1 MKGRQSGG
9 GRGPE
14 RRGPGG
20 GRGPRTRGPEDRGP
34 GRSDRSDGSD
44 RGRPPSPPPPG
55 ARLSGVDEI
64 TVRVEK
70 LVAGGEGLARYEG
83 IPVFVRRSA
92 PGDLVRA
99 RIVERRPDYG
109 RAEIEEILEPGP
121 ARRPDPVPELSLTG
135 VCDLQHLEDR
145 VQFQLKAEAV
155 RETLERIGG
164 ISLPANTE
172 MVMGEPWGY
181 RLRTQL
187 HTEADPVTGGMRVGY
202 HARGTND
209 VIPVSRCPLLV
220 PELEALLRDL
230 PSHLTPDSPKRLDVA
245 AGDGGAVSVAPPVE
259 GLPHGEVTTRVG
271 DFTYAYDARVFFQSH
286 RGLLPRLVEI
296 VVGEWEGGTAV
307 DLYAGVGLF
316 SLPLA
321 GRYGKVIAVEADQA
335 GARYARLNVR
345 RNKAANL
352 EVVNQSVESWAR
364 HLPRDLDRVV
374 ADPPRGGLSRDVLLP
389 LMIARPKRITYVS
402 CHPAALARDLK
413 KLVERYEIEK
423 VTLIDL
429 FPQTG
434 HMETV
439 VQLARRE
446 AAEV

>member
-1 MKGRQSGG
+1 MFARA
-9 GRGPE
+9 E
-14 RRGPGG
+14 RVLEGKEPL
-20 GRGPRTRGPEDRGP
+20 T
-34 GRSDRSDGSD
+34 
-44 RGRPPSPPPPG
+44 PPPPPPPPPG
-55 ARLSGVDEI
+55 AKLAGVEEI

-83 IPVFVRRSA
+83 VPVFVRRAA

-99 RIVERRPDYG
+99 RLVERRPDYG

-164 ISLPANTE
+164 VALPANTE
-172 MVMGEPWGY
+172 MVMGDPWGY

-187 HTEADPVTGGMRVGY
+187 HTAVDPVAGGIKVGY
-202 HARGTND
+202 HARATND
-209 VIPVSRCPLLV
+209 VIAVARCPLLV
-220 PELEALLRDL
+220 PELEALLQEL
-230 PSHLTPDSPKRLDVA
+230 PQHLTPDSPKRLDVA
-245 AGDGGAVSVAPPVE
+245 AGDDGAVTLAPPVE
-259 GLPHGEVTTRVG
+259 GFPQGEVSTRVG
-271 DFTYAYDARVFFQSH
+271 DFTYAYDARAFFQSH

-296 VVGEWEGGTAV
+296 VVGSWTGETAV

-321 GRYGKVIAVEADQA
+321 RYYGKVIAVESDQA
-335 GARYARLNVR
+335 GSRYARLNIR
-345 RNKAANL
+345 RNKMSNVEL
-352 EVVNQSVESWAR
+352 VNRSVESWAR
-364 HLPRDLDRVV
+364 GMPRDLDRVV
-374 ADPPRGGLSRDVLLP
+374 ADPPRGGLSREVLLP
-389 LMIARPKRITYVS
+389 LMIARPARITYVS

-413 KLVERYEIEK
+413 KLVEAYEIEK
-423 VTLIDL
+423 VILIDL

-439 VQLARRE
+439 VQLVRRG
-446 AAEV
+446 AAEA